1 MENVKLVQVDKY
13 YQKGKKNE
21 VHALQNV
28 NAVFHTGEM
37 VAIVDVSGSGKSTLL
52 NLLSQMDSLTS
63 GQIYYQDR
71 EISGMDAKQQAHF
84 RNEVIGYIPQDIGL
98 LANDTVLDNVE
109 IPLLFNKK
117 IKSHHMKQLVRE
129 ALDRVGMADYIIRKV
144 KTLSGGQKQRVAI
157 ARAIV
162 NNPALILAD
171 EPTGALDTKTAAE
184 IVEVFRSLVNDQ
196 TTVVIVTHDP
206 RVAAQCDRVFE
217 MADGV
222 LTEKEKEAS

>member
-1 MENVKLVQVDKY
+1 MENVKLVQVNKY

-21 VHALQNV
+21 VHALKNV
-28 NAVFHTGEM
+28 CAVFHTGEM
-37 VAIVDVSGSGKSTLL
+37 VAIVGVSGSGKSTLL

-71 EISGMDAKQQAHF
+71 EISGMDSKQQAHF

-117 IKSHHMKQLVRE
+117 VRSRQMKQLVRG
-129 ALDRVGMADYIIRKV
+129 ALDRVGMADYIKRKV
-144 KTLSGGQKQRVAI
+144 KTLSGGQRQRVAI

-162 NNPALILAD
+162 NGPALILAD
-171 EPTGALDTKTAAE
+171 EPTGALDTTTAAE
-184 IVEVFRSLVNDQ
+184 IMTVFRSLTGDR

-206 RVAAQCDRVFE
+206 RVAVQCDRILE

-222 LTEKEKEAS
+222 LTERGKGAS